1 MKQKKS
7 QLQPTDKSL
16 SNDVVWFVMR
26 GFNLDDKTNTGFLS
40 LNTKPSHDVYDIV
53 EDLSEALKFP
63 SKNVYGIDGF
73 GTP

>member
-1 MKQKKS
+1 
-7 QLQPTDKSL
+7 
-16 SNDVVWFVMR
+16 MR
-26 GFNLDDKTNTGFLS
+26 GYNLDDKTNTGFLS
-40 LNTKPSHDVYDIV
+40 LSTKPSHDVYDIV